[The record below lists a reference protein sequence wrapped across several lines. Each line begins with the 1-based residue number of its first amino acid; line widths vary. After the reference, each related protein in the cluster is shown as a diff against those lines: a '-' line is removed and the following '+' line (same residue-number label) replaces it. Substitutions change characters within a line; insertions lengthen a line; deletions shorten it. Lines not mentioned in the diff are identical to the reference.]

1 MVPQAT
7 FFTLPELCRR
17 HFRIWF
23 SNEVSVYQLKWEHA
37 ERPALNYNNKESYGQ
52 NIYIKPM
59 FYIQCNRWI
68 TRNCSAKTSPAVP
81 QTVFIASFNVLIAK
95 PISVHMHINSQARA
109 ARQSGLRVLILIM
122 RRSSSLLTDYSHSPP
137 HHQSYSS
144 QSTSYGFKCIGNRSI
159 CINIHLFFPLVG
171 G

>member
-1 MVPQAT
+1 MVAQAT

-23 SNEVSVYQLKWEHA
+23 SNEVSVYQLKWEQA

-68 TRNCSAKTSPAVP
+68 TRNCSAETSPAVP

-95 PISVHMHINSQARA
+95 PISVNMHINTRHARPV
-109 ARQSGLRVLILIM
+109 RVLILIM

-144 QSTSYGFKCIGNRSI
+144 QSISYGFKCIGNRSI